1 MSDLAERFAAQGTR
15 LAELQARIAAL
26 HGRLAQGPD
35 EGVEAD
41 LASLMRE
48 RDSRLH
54 TWALLALA
62 WQAGGGQV
70 QLVAAVAPAE
80 ARDPAWQQ
88 EAMLPPPE
96 TEPRRPTWSQAE
108 IIRPERSDPAASRG
122 IRTVSPAR
130 SGGDSPR
137 ETRAEREGS
146 LRIQGQER
154 ATSDLAVRTLSQGED
169 DSDVALPEDSL
180 DLSVLDSFVVSP
192 SWTHQ
197 IHGTATFDV
206 QATQDMAARLGPPAA
221 RETDE
226 ERLAEAAAL
235 DRELQRLALWTEY
248 PRGIQRALVGLF
260 ACRLRYLQEESPSN
274 IRSILE
280 RQIRK
285 DFARLTQFSS
295 DHQPGWVTGLS
306 RQHRPETGTW
316 LGDSEFWW
324 KTLKRE
330 LGGFVPEAERGAINP
345 EIALNA
351 LQTVMNE
358 RHPDPQTVRSVA
370 TRALNAGVQ
379 PEDPRLVRLLIGHL
393 DALAGDKA
401 LKRLRRAVR
410 RVETGEEDEDEPIT
424 TQDVLPPD
432 WAYLARTRGHAAVMV
447 GGEVREQ
454 RRAFIQDALGFT
466 SLEWVSGYDI
476 RQVQNLA
483 ERIEGGRVGF
493 VILLARFISHKITDI
508 LLPSCRAAEVD
519 WVVVK
524 QGYGLSQI
532 RVAIERYLD
541 DPAKAAAEDEEEE
554 D

>member
-1 MSDLAERFAAQGTR
+1 MSDLVDRFAAQGAR
-15 LAELQARIAAL
+15 LAELQARIQAL

-35 EGVEAD
+35 EGLEAE
-41 LASLMRE
+41 LVALVRE
-48 RDSRLH
+48 RDTRLR
-54 TWALLALA
+54 TWAMLALT

-70 QLVAAVAPAE
+70 QLVPAQADVEGEADFDAPWP
-80 ARDPAWQQ
+80 RDVV
-88 EAMLPPPE
+88 LPPPE
-96 TEPRRPTWSQAE
+96 TEVRARPEVSHPEVVRTE
-108 IIRPERSDPAASRG
+108 IIRREAVRIEASEARARALSRPER
-122 IRTVSPAR
+122 
-130 SGGDSPR
+130 
-137 ETRAEREGS
+137 
-146 LRIQGQER
+146 
-154 ATSDLAVRTLSQGED
+154 GED
-169 DSDVALPEDSL
+169 DSDVAPEDSL

-197 IHGTATFDV
+197 VHGASGFDV

-221 RETDE
+221 RETDDD
-226 ERLAEAAAL
+226 RLAEAAAL

-260 ACRLRYLQEESPSN
+260 ACRLRYLQEESPSHV
-274 IRSILE
+274 RSILE

-306 RQHRPETGTW
+306 RQHKPETGTW

-330 LGGFVPEAERGAINP
+330 LGGFVPEAERGTTNP
-345 EIALNA
+345 EVALNA
-351 LQTVMNE
+351 LQTVMSE
-358 RHPDPQTVRSVA
+358 RHPDPQVVRSVA

-379 PEDPRLVRLLIGHL
+379 PEDPRIVRLLIGHL

-410 RVETGEEDEDEPIT
+410 RVETGEDEDEEPILA
-424 TQDVLPPD
+424 QDVLPPD
-432 WAYLARTRGHAAVMV
+432 WPYLSRTRGHAAVMV

-483 ERIEGGRVGF
+483 ERIESGRVGF

-508 LLPSCRAAEVD
+508 LMPTCRTAEVD

-541 DPAKAAAEDEEEE
+541 DPARAAAEDEEEE